1 MPLFMTEDRLKE
13 WTISNTTFQENPFF
27 VNVGE
32 TDFAKEV
39 QPETF
44 DSDIVENYASIM
56 LQRDSIIKD
65 VTNKLEV
72 KREFFQEQ
80 ADNRANII
88 KKDKQDMDIV
98 KKQILILTECST
110 VMREKARQ
118 HFETIITEAL
128 KYVTQSEDYE
138 FVIQEKTERNK
149 ASYEFYIKTII
160 NGEESLQNPKDAN
173 GGGFI
178 DIISVAAKYAYLELF
193 KNPRIKNSSIL
204 LDEPGKMIDEQRSIK
219 FAEYIKELG
228 DSYGKQTIMITHNTT
243 LSDVADKTYYVS
255 QGDDL
260 ISKVSE
266 IDQVMLESI
275 ESQVKEE
282 LNED

>member
-56 LQRDSIIKD
+56 LQKDSIIKD
-65 VTNKLEV
+65 VKNKLEV

-80 ADNRANII
+80 ADNRADTI
-88 KKDKQDMDIV
+88 KKDKQDMDIL

-228 DSYGKQTIMITHNTT
+228 DSYGKQTIMITHNTS

>member
-80 ADNRANII
+80 ADNRAGTI
-88 KKDKQDMDIV
+88 KKDKQDMDIL

-282 LNED
+282 LDEN

>member
-88 KKDKQDMDIV
+88 KKDKQDMDIL

>member
-80 ADNRANII
+80 ADNRAHII

>member
-1 MPLFMTEDRLKE
+1 MLPFLHQDNTSFNDPRANDEYVNSYSIMKNFTDSLSVYSSDIMNIVSHCQSKREVLQED
-13 WTISNTTFQENPFF
+13 
-27 VNVGE
+27 
-32 TDFAKEV
+32 
-39 QPETF
+39 F
-44 DSDIVENYASIM
+44 DSCSESI
-56 LQRDSIIKD
+56 KN
-65 VTNKLEV
+65 NKEEL
-72 KREFFQEQ
+72 
-80 ADNRANII
+80 DCL
-88 KKDKQDMDIV
+88 
-98 KKQILILTECST
+98 KKQITILTECSSVT
-110 VMREKARQ
+110 REKARQ

-149 ASYEFYIKTII
+149 ASYEFYIKTIV
-160 NGEESLQNPKDAN
+160 NGEESLQDPKNAN

-193 KNPRIKNSSIL
+193 NNPRIMNSSIL
-204 LDEPGKMIDEQRSIK
+204 LDEPGKMIDEQRSLK

-228 DSYGKQTIMITHNTT
+228 DSYDKQTIMITHNSS
-243 LSDVADKTYYVS
+243 LADVADKTYYVS

-266 IDQVMLESI
+266 IDQVMLDSI

-282 LNED
+282 LDES

>member
-1 MPLFMTEDRLKE
+1 MNEYIEKGIALLPDKPGCYLMHNEDDEIIYIGKAKNLKKRV
-13 WTISNTTFQENPFF
+13 SQYFLRPQSGKTFAM
-27 VNVGE
+27 VSHVH
-32 TDFAKEV
+32 
-39 QPETF
+39 
-44 DSDIVENYASIM
+44 
-56 LQRDSIIKD
+56 
-65 VTNKLEV
+65 
-72 KREFFQEQ
+72 
-80 ADNRANII
+80 
-88 KKDKQDMDIV
+88 
-98 KKQILILTECST
+98 
-110 VMREKARQ
+110 

-149 ASYEFYIKTII
+149 ASYEFYIKTIV
-160 NGEESLQNPKDAN
+160 NGEETLQDPKNAN

-193 KNPRIKNSSIL
+193 NNPRIMNSSIL
-204 LDEPGKMIDEQRSIK
+204 LDEPGKMIDEQRSLK

-228 DSYGKQTIMITHNTT
+228 DSYNKQTIMITHNSS
-243 LSDVADKTYYVS
+243 LADVADKTYYVS

-266 IDQVMLESI
+266 IDQVMLDSI

-282 LNED
+282 LDES

>member
-1 MPLFMTEDRLKE
+1 
-13 WTISNTTFQENPFF
+13 
-27 VNVGE
+27 
-32 TDFAKEV
+32 
-39 QPETF
+39 
-44 DSDIVENYASIM
+44 M
-56 LQRDSIIKD
+56 LQKDSIIKD
-65 VTNKLEV
+65 VKNKLEV

-80 ADNRANII
+80 ADNRADTI
-88 KKDKQDMDIV
+88 KKDKQDMDIL

-228 DSYGKQTIMITHNTT
+228 DSYGKQTIMITHNTS

>member
-80 ADNRANII
+80 ADNRADTI
-88 KKDKQDMDIV
+88 KKDKQDMDIL

>member
-13 WTISNTTFQENPFF
+13 WTISNTAFQENPLF

-56 LQRDSIIKD
+56 LQKDSIIKD

-88 KKDKQDMDIV
+88 KKDKQDMDIL

-243 LSDVADKTYYVS
+243 LSDVADKTYYVA

>member
-88 KKDKQDMDIV
+88 KKDKQDMDIL

-282 LNED
+282 LDED